1 MALTDKNIIITPN
14 VGATADP
21 KIVFSGAD
29 ASTSAQNVTMQAY
42 PTSNGT
48 LSIDGS
54 VGQLFSVT
62 SSMTGTIFSANDIS
76 GIPSI
81 EVLDTGLVKIA
92 QYNGNVTLGS
102 TVATSSV
109 DIGNGA
115 TISGSTKTISVGSN
129 GVAGSTTNISVG
141 SSAGTSNID
150 LYGSV
155 LVKSATGGLGYGVG
169 SGGTVTQTSSR
180 DNTVTIN
187 KMTGKIIMYGTDN
200 GNESDFI
207 VNNSLVGVNDTII
220 VTQKII
226 GNNNG
231 NGGVYST
238 SQAVILTR
246 VVSAGIFRIFFTPY
260 SSYSEVTTLNFTI
273 IKGSA
278 S

>member
-14 VGATADP
+14 IGATADP

-155 LVKSATGGLGYGVG
+155 LVKSAAGGLGYGVG

>member
-1 MALTDKNIIITPN
+1 MALVDKNIVITPN
-14 VGATADP
+14 IGAAADP

-29 ASTSAQNVTMQAY
+29 ATTSPQNVTMQAY
-42 PTSNGT
+42 PNSNGT

-81 EVLDTGLVKIA
+81 EVLDTGLVKLA

-102 TVATSSV
+102 TTATSSV

-115 TISGSTKTISVGSN
+115 TLSGSTKTITVGSN
-129 GVAGSTTNISVG
+129 GVAGSTTTVSVG

-150 LYGSV
+150 LYGNV
-155 LVKSATGGLGYGVG
+155 LVKSATGALGYGAG
-169 SGGTVTQTSSR
+169 SGGTVTQTTNR
-180 DNTVTIN
+180 NTAVTIN
-187 KMTGKIIMYGTDN
+187 KLSGTIVMSGTN
-200 GNESDFI
+200 NVSEVDFI

-220 VTQKII
+220 ITQKVIQNIPGIGGADTNLII
-226 GNNNG
+226 PR
-231 NGGVYST
+231 
-238 SQAVILTR
+238 I
-246 VVSAGIFRIFFTPY
+246 VSAGVFKIYFTMY
-260 SSYSEVTTLNFTI
+260 SPVNEVTTLNFTI

-278 S
+278 T